1 MAMGICKT
9 CKKKE
14 MVGAN
19 GMCKDCAAKAK
30 KGKKK

>member
-1 MAMGICKT
+1 MAMSKCKG
-9 CKKKE
+9 CGKKE

-19 GMCKDCAAKAK
+19 GMCKDCAK